1 MNVILFGPPGAG
13 KGTQAARL
21 EERHG
26 LAHISTGDMLRAA
39 VAAGTELGR
48 KAKEIMD
55 RGELVPDEIIL
66 GLVRERLQQ
75 PDAHKGFVL
84 DGFPRTLGQA
94 GALDR
99 LLAEMGRRIDA
110 VIALDVPDEVLISR
124 IENRVRETGG
134 ARSDDNVET
143 LKRRLQVYHAQTRP
157 LLDYYR
163 ERGLLY
169 VVDGTRSIDEV
180 SRAIEEILAR
190 IGTPAEDRGGPAS

>member
-1 MNVILFGPPGAG
+1 M
-13 KGTQAARL
+13 
-21 EERHG
+21 
-26 LAHISTGDMLRAA
+26 
-39 VAAGTELGR
+39 
-48 KAKEIMD
+48 
-55 RGELVPDEIIL
+55 
-66 GLVRERLQQ
+66 
-75 PDAHKGFVL
+75 
-84 DGFPRTLGQA
+84 
-94 GALDR
+94 
-99 LLAEMGRRIDA
+99 
-110 VIALDVPDEVLISR
+110 LISR
-124 IENRVRETGG
+124 IENRIRETGG